1 MSRMWM
7 RSVHRIYGL
16 CILKNICYMH
26 SVRSVHTF
34 VYTYMVR
41 NVERETEII
50 LVCGGIVAY
59 FGLEHS
65 IGTIVSF
72 AFAITKLHTW
82 WCLCMPSFGE
92 LLHFNVELPSMHHSN
107 FNYIIQMTLQIGAH
121 VKNNNNAF
129 MPSYWNICSFAVD

>member
-26 SVRSVHTF
+26 SVRRVHAF
-34 VYTYMVR
+34 IHSYIHAYMDR
-41 NVERETEII
+41 NVGRETEII
-50 LVCGGIVAY
+50 LVCDGIVAY

-65 IGTIVSF
+65 SGTVVSF
-72 AFAITKLHTW
+72 AFAITKLHTC

-121 VKNNNNAF
+121 VKNNNNNNAF
-129 MPSYWNICSFAVD
+129 LPSY